1 MSSRSSTRRTV
12 LALLAPLVTAGIVAT
27 AAPANAI
34 PFEGEPTSDS
44 CLRIVPLARRRPGRQ
59 LPLRL
64 ATDTSAVLVDEAAC
78 SAVAT

>member
-34 PFEGEPTSDS
+34 PFEGEPTSVS
-44 CLRIVPLARRRPGRQ
+44 CLRAVPLADAGPAGST
-59 LPLRL
+59 LFVSWGFVL
-64 ATDTSAVLVDEAAC
+64 ALSTDC
-78 SAVAT
+78 

>member
-1 MSSRSSTRRTV
+1 MSSRHSTRRTV

-44 CLRIVPLARRRPGRQ
+44 CLRVVPWPVAGPAGSYLFISWGLA
-59 LPLRL
+59 
-64 ATDTSAVLVDEAAC
+64 AVLVDEDGC
-78 SAVAT
+78 SPVAT

>member
-12 LALLAPLVTAGIVAT
+12 LALLAPLAAAGIVAT

-34 PFEGEPTSDS
+34 PFEGEPTADS
-44 CLRIVPLARRRPGRQ
+44 CLRVVHWPVAVPAGSSLFVSFGYVAI
-59 LPLRL
+59 
-64 ATDTSAVLVDEAAC
+64 LVDEAAC